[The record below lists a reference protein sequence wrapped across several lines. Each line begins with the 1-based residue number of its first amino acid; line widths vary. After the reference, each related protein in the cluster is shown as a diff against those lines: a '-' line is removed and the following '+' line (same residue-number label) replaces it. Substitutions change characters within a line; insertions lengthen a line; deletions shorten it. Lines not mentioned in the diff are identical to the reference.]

1 MLRKVRL
8 RPKDDRFRWGRND
21 PRQPASSFLPVGRT
35 LFITRGTKDYILLTD
50 QNDRCDAFATT
61 HNKPGGGAIRKRVH
75 PSVFPIPA
83 KKSCSSQSRA
93 NDLTQRTMK
102 MKSVFTVNIAIA
114 LLSIAAFAQTPPAP
128 PQAPQPPRPPHP
140 PGMPGH
146 DEKRP
151 RVPVTY
157 LGVDTSQV
165 PTVVSDQLGLAKG
178 FGLVVDY
185 VEPNSPAATAGVQQN
200 DILKMLNDQI
210 LIEPSQLRKL
220 LQTFPEGTEVT
231 LTVLRKGQEQ
241 KLTAKLAK
249 KEVPQR
255 RGAFPGGNR
264 DWHWDFDA
272 TGDLN
277 EQMGEQMQNLKEQLK
292 EQLGDQRGIIREA
305 VTQAHEAARRARDD
319 ARRAA
324 DQLGIFFE
332 DSGAVKASKID
343 LGKAQIV
350 FSDDKGELKLANVD
364 GRKLLTVKDPQ
375 GKLVFSG
382 PVETKEDLD
391 KMPADVRQRY
401 DRLQQ
406 NDLPTVAPRSD
417 TDSADDADTD
427 DADDEDEGD
436 DKETAKVSQQGSFQ
450 SSTREMIPHSI
461 SF

>member
-1 MLRKVRL
+1 
-8 RPKDDRFRWGRND
+8 
-21 PRQPASSFLPVGRT
+21 
-35 LFITRGTKDYILLTD
+35 
-50 QNDRCDAFATT
+50 
-61 HNKPGGGAIRKRVH
+61 
-75 PSVFPIPA
+75 
-83 KKSCSSQSRA
+83 
-93 NDLTQRTMK
+93 MK
-102 MKSVFTVNIAIA
+102 MKSVFTLTVIA
-114 LLSIAAFAQTPPAP
+114 LLPIAALAQTPPAP
-128 PQAPQPPRPPHP
+128 AQPPQPPRPPHP
-140 PGMPGH
+140 PGMPGMPDH
-146 DEKRP
+146 HEKRP
-151 RVPVTY
+151 KVPVTY

-165 PTVVSDQLGLAKG
+165 PTVVSEQLGLAKG

-220 LQTFPEGTEVT
+220 LQTFPEGAEVT

-241 KLTAKLAK
+241 KLTAKLGK

-255 RGAFPGGNR
+255 HSLFPGGNH
-264 DWHWDFDA
+264 DWHWDFDE
-272 TGDLN
+272 TGDL
-277 EQMGEQMQNLKEQLK
+277 GDQMQDLKEQLK
-292 EQLGDQRGIIREA
+292 EQLGDAQRGIIRGA

-324 DQLGIFFE
+324 DELRIFFE
-332 DSGAVKASKID
+332 DNGAVKASKID

-364 GRKLLTVKDPQ
+364 GRKLLTVKDPH
-375 GKLVFSG
+375 GTLLFSG

-391 KMPADVRQRY
+391 KMPADVRERY

-427 DADDEDEGD
+427 EADDQDDDDDE
-436 DKETAKVSQQGSFQ
+436 ETGEAVSQQISFQ
-450 SSTREMIPHSI
+450 SSPCEIIPQPI

>member
-1 MLRKVRL
+1 
-8 RPKDDRFRWGRND
+8 
-21 PRQPASSFLPVGRT
+21 
-35 LFITRGTKDYILLTD
+35 
-50 QNDRCDAFATT
+50 
-61 HNKPGGGAIRKRVH
+61 
-75 PSVFPIPA
+75 
-83 KKSCSSQSRA
+83 
-93 NDLTQRTMK
+93 MK
-102 MKSVFTVNIAIA
+102 MKSVFTITITA
-114 LLSIAAFAQTPPAP
+114 LLPMAALAQTPPAP
-128 PQAPQPPRPPHP
+128 PQPPHP

-146 DEKRP
+146 HEPGMPGHHEKGSK
-151 RVPVTY
+151 VPVTY

-200 DILKMLNDQI
+200 DILKLLNDQI

-220 LQTFPEGTEVT
+220 LQTFPEGTDVT

-241 KLTAKLAK
+241 KLTVKLGK
-249 KEVPQR
+249 KEVSQR
-255 RGAFPGGNR
+255 HSAFPGGNH

-272 TGDLN
+272 AGDVS
-277 EQMGEQMQNLKEQLK
+277 EQMQNLKEQLK

-324 DQLGIFFE
+324 DQLRIFFE
-332 DSGAVKASKID
+332 DDGAVKASKID

-391 KMPADVRQRY
+391 KLPADVRERY
-401 DRLQQ
+401 NRLQQ
-406 NDLPTVAPRSD
+406 KDLPTVNPGSD
-417 TDSADDADTD
+417 RENGDEDDADDADDQGD
-427 DADDEDEGD
+427 DDDEEAG
-436 DKETAKVSQQGSFQ
+436 EVTQQVSFQ
-450 SSTREMIPHSI
+450 SSTREMIPQSI

>member
-1 MLRKVRL
+1 
-8 RPKDDRFRWGRND
+8 
-21 PRQPASSFLPVGRT
+21 
-35 LFITRGTKDYILLTD
+35 
-50 QNDRCDAFATT
+50 
-61 HNKPGGGAIRKRVH
+61 
-75 PSVFPIPA
+75 
-83 KKSCSSQSRA
+83 
-93 NDLTQRTMK
+93 MK
-102 MKSVFTVNIAIA
+102 IKSVFTIAVIA
-114 LLSIAAFAQTPPAP
+114 FLPIAAFAQPSPAP
-128 PQAPQPPRPPHP
+128 PQPPQPPRPPHP
-140 PGMPGH
+140 PGMPDHHERGP
-146 DEKRP
+146 KI
-151 RVPVTY
+151 PVTY

-210 LIEPSQLRKL
+210 LVEPSQLRKL

-272 TGDLN
+272 TGDMK
-277 EQMGEQMQNLKEQLK
+277 EKMQDLREQLK
-292 EQLGDQRGIIREA
+292 EQLGDQRGIIRDA
-305 VTQAHEAARRARDD
+305 VTQAHEAARQARDD

-324 DQLGIFFE
+324 DQLRIFFE
-332 DSGAVKASKID
+332 DDGTVKSSKID

-364 GRKLLTVKDPQ
+364 GKKLLTVKDPQ

-391 KMPADVRQRY
+391 KMPPDVRERY
-401 DRLQQ
+401 NRLEQ
-406 NDLPTVAPRSD
+406 NDLPTVAPRSN
-417 TDSADDADTD
+417 TGSADDADTD
-427 DADDEDEGD
+427 DADDD
-436 DKETAKVSQQGSFQ
+436 DDDDDDGGADVSQQVSFR
-450 SSTREMIPHSI
+450 SFPHEMISQSI

>member
-1 MLRKVRL
+1 
-8 RPKDDRFRWGRND
+8 
-21 PRQPASSFLPVGRT
+21 
-35 LFITRGTKDYILLTD
+35 
-50 QNDRCDAFATT
+50 
-61 HNKPGGGAIRKRVH
+61 
-75 PSVFPIPA
+75 
-83 KKSCSSQSRA
+83 
-93 NDLTQRTMK
+93 MK
-102 MKSVFTVNIAIA
+102 MKSVFTITVIA
-114 LLSIAAFAQTPPAP
+114 LLPIAALAQTPPAP
-128 PQAPQPPRPPHP
+128 PQPPRPPNP

-146 DEKRP
+146 HEGHREKGP
-151 RVPVTY
+151 KVPITY

-165 PTVVSDQLGLAKG
+165 PPVVSEQLGLGKG
-178 FGLVVDY
+178 LGLVVDY

-249 KEVPQR
+249 KEVQQR
-255 RGAFPGGNR
+255 NNMFPGGMFPGGNH

-272 TGDLN
+272 TGDL
-277 EQMGEQMQNLKEQLK
+277 GEQMQDLKEQLK
-292 EQLGDQRGIIREA
+292 EQLGDAQRGIIRGA

-324 DQLGIFFE
+324 DELRIFFE
-332 DSGAVKASKID
+332 DNGAVKASRID

-350 FSDDKGELKLANVD
+350 FSDEKGELKLANVD
-364 GRKLLTVKDPQ
+364 GRKLLTVKDPH
-375 GKLVFSG
+375 GKLLFSG
-382 PVETKEDLD
+382 PVETKEDLE
-391 KMPADVRQRY
+391 KLPADVRERY

-417 TDSADDADTD
+417 TESADEDDTG
-427 DADDEDEGD
+427 DADDQDDDDDE
-436 DKETAKVSQQGSFQ
+436 ETGEVSQQVSFGS
-450 SSTREMIPHSI
+450 SPREMIPHSI

>member
-1 MLRKVRL
+1 
-8 RPKDDRFRWGRND
+8 
-21 PRQPASSFLPVGRT
+21 
-35 LFITRGTKDYILLTD
+35 
-50 QNDRCDAFATT
+50 
-61 HNKPGGGAIRKRVH
+61 
-75 PSVFPIPA
+75 
-83 KKSCSSQSRA
+83 
-93 NDLTQRTMK
+93 MK
-102 MKSVFTVNIAIA
+102 MKSVFTITIIA
-114 LLSIAAFAQTPPAP
+114 LLPIAALAQTPPAP
-128 PQAPQPPRPPHP
+128 PQPPQPPRPPRGPGMHE

-146 DEKRP
+146 TEKRP
-151 RVPVTY
+151 KVPVTY

-220 LQTFPEGTEVT
+220 LQTFTEGTEVT

-241 KLTAKLAK
+241 KLTVKLAK
-249 KEVPQR
+249 KEVQQR
-255 RGAFPGGNR
+255 HSMFPGGNH

-272 TGDLN
+272 TGNLK
-277 EQMGEQMQNLKEQLK
+277 EQMQDLKEQLK
-292 EQLGDQRGIIREA
+292 EQLGDQRGIIRDA

-324 DQLGIFFE
+324 DQLRIFFE
-332 DSGAVKASKID
+332 DDGAVKASKID

-375 GKLVFSG
+375 GKLLFSG

-391 KMPADVRQRY
+391 KMPADVRERY
-401 DRLQQ
+401 DRLRQ
-406 NDLPTVAPRSD
+406 NDLPTVNPGPN

-427 DADDEDEGD
+427 GPDDEDD
-436 DKETAKVSQQGSFQ
+436 DDDEDTGEVSQQVSFQ
-450 SSTREMIPHSI
+450 SSPCEMIPQPI

>member
-1 MLRKVRL
+1 
-8 RPKDDRFRWGRND
+8 
-21 PRQPASSFLPVGRT
+21 
-35 LFITRGTKDYILLTD
+35 
-50 QNDRCDAFATT
+50 
-61 HNKPGGGAIRKRVH
+61 
-75 PSVFPIPA
+75 
-83 KKSCSSQSRA
+83 
-93 NDLTQRTMK
+93 MK
-102 MKSVFTVNIAIA
+102 MKSVFTITVIA
-114 LLSIAAFAQTPPAP
+114 LFTVAAFAQTPPAP
-128 PQAPQPPRPPHP
+128 PQPPRPPHP

-146 DEKRP
+146 REKGP
-151 RVPVTY
+151 KVPVTY

-165 PTVVSDQLGLAKG
+165 PTVVSEQLGLAKG

-220 LQTFPEGTEVT
+220 LQTFPEGAEVT

-241 KLTAKLAK
+241 KLTAKLAR

-255 RGAFPGGNR
+255 RSAFPGGNH
-264 DWHWDFDA
+264 DGHWDFDD
-272 TGDLN
+272 TGDL
-277 EQMGEQMQNLKEQLK
+277 GEQMQNLKEQLK
-292 EQLGDQRGIIREA
+292 EQLGDQRGIIRGA
-305 VTQAHEAARRARDD
+305 VMQAHEAARRARDD
-319 ARRAA
+319 ARHAA
-324 DQLGIFFE
+324 DELRIFFE
-332 DSGAVKASKID
+332 DDGAAKASKID

-350 FSDDKGELKLANVD
+350 FSDEKGELKLANID

-375 GKLVFSG
+375 GKLLFSG

-417 TDSADDADTD
+417 TDNADEADTG
-427 DADDEDEGD
+427 DADDQDDDDDE
-436 DKETAKVSQQGSFQ
+436 ETGESVSQQVSFQ
-450 SSTREMIPHSI
+450 SSPREMIPHSI